1 MVRPQRRIDAE
12 TVRRTAD
19 YAGLEL
25 DDDRV
30 EIELGRLRDIVASVR
45 EWESAKLG
53 FWFDHATGTFG
64 HAPNVY
70 QYRIP
75 WEYPT
80 ALTKNR
86 VVENRS
92 D

>member
-1 MVRPQRRIDAE
+1 MPRPARRIDAE
-12 TVRRTAD
+12 TIRRTSD
-19 YAGLEL
+19 YAGLQL
-25 DDDRV
+25 DEDRV
-30 EIELGRLRDIVASVR
+30 EFELGRLRDIVASVR

-53 FWFDHATGTFG
+53 FWFDHETGTFG
-64 HAPNVY
+64 HAANVY

-80 ALTKNR
+80 PLTKHR
-86 VVENRS
+86 VVETRS